1 MVHFQQ
7 TKTIGLA
14 KLLPSWNSEKVT
26 IYALGEYRDD
36 GRWSGVGENA
46 REVFEDVVL
55 SLTQVIGKVEVS
67 LFVIVILWKHDRIFT
82 GEISKQG
89 FWFKRKRRG
98 NLL

>member
-1 MVHFQQ
+1 M
-7 TKTIGLA
+7 
-14 KLLPSWNSEKVT
+14 T

-67 LFVIVILWKHDRIFT
+67 LFVIVIL
-82 GEISKQG
+82 
-89 FWFKRKRRG
+89 
-98 NLL
+98 